1 MPTPTPAREFIDATE
16 RATLEQSGTLVLDN
30 QRQRP
35 LYFDGRFLSA
45 QALTQ
50 EQTYFLSRQAALN
63 RTAGYGVVQ
72 GLEVRSRLANNQP
85 DGAAIEILPGYG
97 VTPSGEIVAVP
108 EPLTVRLDD
117 LAQIQALDATF
128 GLLAIPSEPIRSLS
142 GLFILGLRPVEY
154 SDHPIASYPTAIAEP
169 RSTTE
174 RDGEIVEATAVSLI
188 RYGEGGSGLAQR
200 AQAARQ
206 IFVEAA
212 LPNTPAGVLPLAMV
226 GLSQGQIQWIDLHL
240 VRRRQSQGDTA
251 VLGLGATPRA
261 LRVAHLRQYEQHLQ
275 AVEAGANGQTFS
287 AATHFQALPAAGRLP
302 KTAINP
308 VDFSQTYFPSDMA
321 VELTV
326 VPSDELAALV
336 EESLHLPPID
346 LTAGGDRL
354 ASIALLV
361 VIPITR
367 QRLRQLH
374 LDLAQASAASPSDGV
389 TGSSATPLTRPLTL
403 AAPGLIAKRSPLEVL
418 QRLKLPRVQPLPL
431 DPQQIVDNR
440 WRQELGQTS
449 ELWYLRRRNL
459 VYRADIAGVGVA
471 LGGNDRRIEV
481 DLRDRLRN
489 LDLSDRFNQL
499 TDRASLTARGD
510 VVSLLSTSRLASN
523 ELLLRSAVRELETI
537 EPTPGVEPGPD
548 APPGEPPAD
557 EGTGA
562 TLDRP
567 TVFRVAER
575 FGDPRLGSGLTRLEE
590 ANPELRQPEVVNAL
604 ADSGAVVEL
613 DRLARTLP
621 QSELNTF
628 SRDLSAVARRDG
640 STAANTFIRQRLEGI
655 QR

>member
-1 MPTPTPAREFIDATE
+1 MPTPNPAREFIDATE

-72 GLEVRSRLANNQP
+72 GLEVRPLLANNQP
-85 DGAAIEILPGYG
+85 DGAAVEILPGYG

-117 LAQIQALDATF
+117 LAQIQSLDATF

-212 LPNTPAGVLPLAMV
+212 LPNTPAGVLPLAML
-226 GLSQGQIQWIDLHL
+226 GLSQGQIQWIDGAL
-240 VRRRQSQGDTA
+240 VRRLQSQGDSA
-251 VLGLGATPRA
+251 VLGLGSTPRA

-275 AVEAGANGQTFS
+275 AVEAGAQGQTFS
-287 AATHFQALPAAGRLP
+287 AATQFQALPAAGRLP

-346 LTAGGDRL
+346 LTAGAEEL

-367 QRLRQLH
+367 QRLRQLQ
-374 LDLAQASAASPSDGV
+374 LDLAQASLSNSSDGATGA
-389 TGSSATPLTRPLTL
+389 TGSGATLTRPLTL

-440 WRQELGQTS
+440 WRQELAQAS
-449 ELWYLRRRNL
+449 ELWYLRQRNL
-459 VYRADIAGVGVA
+459 AYRADIAGVGVA

-481 DLRDRLRN
+481 DLRDRLRT

-523 ELLLRSAVRELETI
+523 ELLLRSAVRELETVA
-537 EPTPGVEPGPD
+537 PTPPVEPAPGT
-548 APPGEPPAD
+548 PPGEPPAD
-557 EGTGA
+557 AEA

-621 QSELNTF
+621 QAELNTF
-628 SRDLSAVARRDG
+628 SRDLSAVARREG